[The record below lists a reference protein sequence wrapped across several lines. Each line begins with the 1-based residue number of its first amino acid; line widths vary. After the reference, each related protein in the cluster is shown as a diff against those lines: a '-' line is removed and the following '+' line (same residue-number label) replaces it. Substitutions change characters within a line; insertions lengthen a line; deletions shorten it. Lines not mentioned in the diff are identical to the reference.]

1 MVILGGGITEAG
13 EKLFNPLEKYM
24 ENYEWRTA
32 GNKTEIVKAQYGDL
46 AGAVGVACFAREM
59 DKI

>member
-1 MVILGGGITEAG
+1 
-13 EKLFNPLEKYM
+13 M